1 MRTIHDATAPAE
13 LSGVDLNLVVLFDAV
28 AREGNVTRAAERLG
42 VTQSALSHALRRL
55 RKLVG
60 DPLLVRGS
68 GGMVLTPRAEALV
81 VPLRSALVTLG
92 RALSEP
98 SRFDPGSARRAVR
111 IATPDLFDVL
121 VLPPLLE
128 RIRSEAPGIDVTIVP
143 VDQPRLAERLET
155 GEVDAAIV
163 PREEAQSN
171 AVPAPAEGGLIRRT
185 LFRDRLVCLIRG
197 EHPLLAGTAGRRSRK
212 KGSLSLEDYS
222 RLSHLLVSP
231 SGEGQGPVDRALA
244 ERGLAR
250 RVALRIPHFYSALA
264 IVARSDLVLT
274 APTTLARLAPKKPEV
289 VALSPPLR
297 LPGHSVNLVWHER
310 FSKDPAHAWL
320 REVLADVARE
330 IQQSALSSR

>member
-1 MRTIHDATAPAE
+1 MNRVHEGEAPAE
-13 LSGVDLNLVVLFDAV
+13 LSGIDLNLVVLFDAV

-60 DPLLVRGS
+60 DPLFVRGS
-68 GGMVLTPRAEALV
+68 GGMVLTPRAGALV

-98 SRFDPGSARRAVR
+98 EPFAPGSARRAFR

-155 GEVDAAIV
+155 GDVDVAIV
-163 PREEAQSN
+163 PREEAPSR
-171 AVPAPAEGGLIRRT
+171 AAPAPAEGGLVRRT

-197 EHPLLAGTAGRRSRK
+197 EHPLLVGSPGRRSRRK
-212 KGSLSLEDYS
+212 RSLPMDDYV

-231 SGEGQGPVDRALA
+231 SGEGPGPVDRALA

-250 RVALRIPHFYSALA
+250 RIALRIPHFYSALA

-274 APTTLARLAPKKPEV
+274 APTALARLAAKKPKV
-289 VALSPPLR
+289 VTLSPPLR
-297 LPGHSVNLVWHER
+297 LPGHSVDLVWHER

-320 REVLADVARE
+320 RELLAGVAR
-330 IQQSALSSR
+330 QTQ

>member
-1 MRTIHDATAPAE
+1 MNTIHDTGAPAE

-55 RKLVG
+55 RTLVG
-60 DPLLVRGS
+60 DPLFVRGS
-68 GGMVLTPRAEALV
+68 GGMVLTPRAESLV

-98 SRFDPGSARRAVR
+98 GVFAPGSARRAFRV
-111 IATPDLFDVL
+111 ATPDLFDVI
-121 VLPPLLE
+121 VLPPVLE

-143 VDQPRLAERLET
+143 LDQPRLAERLET
-155 GEVDAAIV
+155 GEVDVAIV
-163 PREEAQSN
+163 PREETQSSE
-171 AVPAPAEGGLIRRT
+171 APVPAEGGLVRRT

-197 EHPLLAGTAGRRSRK
+197 EHPLLVGTPGRRSRK
-212 KGSLSLEDYS
+212 KRSLSLDEYA

-231 SGEGQGPVDRALA
+231 SGQGQGPVDRALA

-250 RVALRIPHFYSALA
+250 RVALRVPHFYSALA

-274 APTTLARLAPKKPEV
+274 APTALARVARKPKVVTLA
-289 VALSPPLR
+289 PPLR
-297 LPGHSVNLVWHER
+297 LPGHSINLVWHER

-320 REVLADVARE
+320 RELLVDVARE
-330 IQQSALSSR
+330 TQQ

>member
-1 MRTIHDATAPAE
+1 MNAAHDLQGAAG
-13 LSGVDLNLVVLFDAV
+13 LSGIDLNLVVLFDAV

-60 DPLLVRGS
+60 DPLFVRGS

-98 SRFDPGSARRAVR
+98 GRFDPSSARRAFRV
-111 IATPDLFDVL
+111 ATPDLFDVFL
-121 VLPPLLE
+121 LPPLLE

-143 VDQPRLAERLET
+143 VAEPRLTERLET
-155 GEVDAAIV
+155 GEVDMAIV
-163 PREEAQSN
+163 PREEAQSSG
-171 AVPAPAEGGLIRRT
+171 PSAPAEGGLVRRT

-197 EHPLLAGTAGRRSRK
+197 EHPLLVGKPGRRTRK
-212 KGSLSLEDYS
+212 TRSLSLDDYV
-222 RLSHLLVSP
+222 RLSHLLISP
-231 SGEGQGPVDRALA
+231 SGEGPGPVDRALA

-264 IVARSDLVLT
+264 IIARSDLVLT
-274 APTTLARLAPKKPEV
+274 APTALARLAPRKPSV
-289 VALSPPLR
+289 VTLSPPLR
-297 LPGHSVNLVWHER
+297 LPGHSINLVWHER

-320 REVLADVARE
+320 RELLVDVARE
-330 IQQSALSSR
+330 TQQ